1 MANKL
6 EIRNLRV
13 SFKTNEGTVKAVRD
27 ISLRLEEGKTL
38 AVVGESGSGK
48 SVTAKSIMG
57 ILAGN
62 SIVESGEIF
71 YDGMDLLKITEE
83 EYHDIRGNKISM
95 IFQDPL
101 SSLNPI
107 IKIGKQLTEAM
118 LLNGKANQRSAKKE
132 YEFKMNLLVDSMKK
146 AGVQNV
152 DSKVETFKK
161 FTTDGAKIEEPYN
174 MALQNIEDSI
184 EEIDEI
190 LTDGKLSTKKE
201 MQDQIKFYV
210 QQLRVCKNEY
220 LIKDNNSEFDGLIS
234 EIEQIGKSYNDA
246 KTDHAKFEAPL
257 KKLKAILEKAYGFEK
272 LDFYALA
279 YFIEKKDKSE
289 LNGLS
294 NAKINEKCKMF
305 MNSDFMNE
313 FVEDAKKG
321 LMYSHKTA
329 VNNKE
334 AAVKVLKSKIVLFEA
349 DKIEKSALESAA
361 KEMISAVAHAIDK
374 LALAKDSITYTFDS
388 SIMSLIDR
396 YFKGIPA
403 NEKNLKKF
411 EKEKIKID
419 KIKAKGKPAHEV
431 TPAVIVDL
439 DLVHS
444 EMIRT
449 IKDIIE
455 LFESIVSAKDDADYK
470 ALATEMVEHLETQ
483 SSKIVF
489 KVTKQ
494 MAKNRAIKMMKEVGI
509 PLPRKRYEQFPFQ
522 FSGGMRQRIV
532 IAIALVANPDILI
545 CDEPTTALDVT
556 IQAQILELI
565 NELKYERNLS
575 IIFITH
581 DLGVVANIADEI
593 AVMYAGKVVEQ
604 GAVDEIFYEPS
615 HPYTWALLASMP
627 DLETTEKLDAIP
639 GTPPNMIHPPIGD
652 AFADRNKYALAI
664 DFEKQPPFFKVSDT
678 HYAATWLL
686 HENAPKVEPPKIVTD
701 RIRRMKKMQEEA
713 KNSEQ

>member
-27 ISLRLEEGKTL
+27 INLKLEEGKTL

-152 DSKVETFKK
+152 DAKVDAFKK

-174 MALQNIEDSI
+174 IALQNIEDSI

-210 QQLRVCKNEY
+210 QQLRACKNEY
-220 LIKDNNSEFDGLIS
+220 LIKENNSEFDGLIS
-234 EIEQIGKSYNDA
+234 EIEQIGKSYADP
-246 KTDHAKFEAPL
+246 KKDHEKFEAPL
-257 KKLKAILEKAYGFEK
+257 TKLKAILEKAYGFEK
-272 LDFYALA
+272 LDFYSLA
-279 YFIEKKDKSE
+279 YFIEKKDKTE

-294 NAKINEKCKMF
+294 NAKINEKCKKF
-305 MNSDFMNE
+305 MDSDFMNE

-321 LMYSHKTA
+321 LMHSHKVA

-334 AAVKVLKSKIVLFEA
+334 AAVKVLKSKLPLFQAE
-349 DKIEKSALESAA
+349 KIEKSSLEAAA
-361 KEMISAVAHAIDK
+361 KDMISAVSHAIDK

-388 SIMSLIDR
+388 SILSLIDR

-411 EKEKIKID
+411 EKDKAKIE

-444 EMIRT
+444 EMVRT
-449 IKDIIE
+449 IKNIID
-455 LFESIVSAKDDADYK
+455 LFESIVASKDEADYTSL
-470 ALATEMVEHLETQ
+470 ALEMVDHLETQ

-489 KVTKQ
+489 KVSKQ

-565 NELKYERNLS
+565 NELKNERNLS

-593 AVMYAGKVVEQ
+593 AVMYAGKVVEH
-604 GAVDEIFYEPS
+604 GTVDEIFYEPA

-678 HYAATWLL
+678 HFAATWLL

-701 RIRRMKKMQEEA
+701 RITRMKKMQEEE